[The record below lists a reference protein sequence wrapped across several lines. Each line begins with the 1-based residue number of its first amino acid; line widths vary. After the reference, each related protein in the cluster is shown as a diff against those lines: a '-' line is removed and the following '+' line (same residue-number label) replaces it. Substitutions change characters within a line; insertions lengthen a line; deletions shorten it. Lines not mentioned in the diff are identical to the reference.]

1 MSGDGF
7 DQRKDGFET
16 KFEREQ
22 EDQFRKSARRDKAF
36 ARWAA
41 ARMGMEGEAVDTY
54 EMDVIKASLEMPGD
68 DDILQKVGQDLEA
81 KGCGM
86 PEAELRAELERAGA
100 SD

>member
-7 DQRKDGFET
+7 EKRQDGFET

-22 EDQFRKSARRDKAF
+22 DAAFRQAARRDKAF

-41 ARMGMEGEAVDTY
+41 ARMGIEGDAVDAY
-54 EMDVIKASLEMPGD
+54 EKEVIKASLEEPGD
-68 DDILQKVGQDLEA
+68 DDILGKVGRDLDA

-86 PEAELRAELERAGA
+86 PMAELRAELERANQNT
-100 SD
+100 

>member
-7 DQRKDGFET
+7 EQRQDGFET

-22 EDQFRKSARRDKAF
+22 DAAFRKAARRDKVF

-41 ARMGMEGEAVDTY
+41 ARMGLEGDAVEAY
-54 EMDVIKASLEMPGD
+54 EMDVIRASLEKPGD
-68 DDILQKVGQDLEA
+68 DDILEKVGRDLED

-86 PEAELRAELERAGA
+86 PMAELQAELNRAHDEA
-100 SD
+100 

>member
-7 DQRKDGFET
+7 EQRQDGFET

-22 EDQFRKSARRDKAF
+22 DAAFRQAARRDKAF

-41 ARMGMEGEAVDTY
+41 ARMGIEGEAVDAY
-54 EMDVIKASLEMPGD
+54 EKEVIKASLEQPGD
-68 DDILQKVGQDLEA
+68 DDILEKVGRDLEN

-86 PEAELRAELERAGA
+86 PVSELRVELDRAGQD
-100 SD
+100 S